1 MKEKSFYDKYGVDP
15 LLKGQDKD
23 PKKVGTKKATTQ
35 KRETDSQTKSSS
47 RGGVTEQKKKKSN
60 FSAEEF
66 LYGEHAKP
74 SNRID
79 STSYFETSMN
89 GSYKSTRNR
98 QQGRVSSFKENSD
111 QGIGY
116 EETIISHEE
125 RYRREMDALLH
136 RGTDS
141 SGSGG
146 MVSFDSSQESAAR
159 RREWSEQ
166 EFSARRE
173 EWNRQESDI
182 TKRKWDQQN
191 SAATGEVFDLEEN
204 LYSEHTIQ
212 QLSDAGLAKRQSE
225 EYYRIAEEQRQK
237 NALESSFYQ
246 TAGGYEETIISH
258 EERYRR
264 EMDALLHRGTDSS
277 GSGGMASFDSSQES
291 AARRRE
297 WSEQEFAVGREEW
310 NRQGSITREKEWD
323 QQNPV
328 ETGRM
333 SDQEENLYS
342 ERTIQQLS
350 DAGLAKRQS
359 EEYYHAAEEN
369 SLEGSSYQ
377 SEGGYEET
385 IISNEERYRRE
396 MNELIYGN
404 REGIPSVE
412 QNQFNDS
419 GGNLTDEELP
429 WVNIQPGEDLYTEET
444 IARLAR
450 AGWAESQS
458 LNYYN
463 NGKTDFVSNDSEQ
476 KTDFSQSETDWK
488 FLSDSKPAITFYPVP
503 ELEWKQLS
511 LSEEPEAP
519 PELEWKLED
528 VSFSNL
534 SSGSDYKIEEYNV
547 DNSWIQENMETLY
560 PFEKEELRKTVREEV
575 LHPEN
580 LLPEGILEKT
590 DGFFSFSGKDS
601 GEESSYSDL
610 NRFSEGEIQSPLYHF
625 IELSGAEYQMEK
637 GNRKEKRSVNFGQ
650 NKNTGERDTRQKR
663 REIRGKQEEEILDN
677 YRQSLHLEQ
686 TGRTICR
693 ILIQGSGI
701 EETDVAL
708 GKEKIMQAASPV
720 WDTSVAL
727 ALANTV
733 QIRDV
738 VMRQRLEN
746 AMPVIQQSI
755 NRFTIRMDR
764 RMERFLIRLSE
775 NPRILWERSNQMY
788 LQQLLRW
795 ASYDTDMR
803 RTTFTMKNHE
813 LTWNLFRK
821 RGDTSATN
829 LLRMEQSIRRYNR
842 ALYQYRMA
850 KKRRNQRMRSMV
862 TSPLM
867 QTEVGK
873 GYETIKSGVNMAKST
888 LSATYH
894 AAQFS
899 GMAVSQ
905 TAITTTG
912 IAAKA
917 AEASANF
924 FSELGMESSFLNSLA
939 ENTRK
944 TNLNLKR
951 TRSQYRN
958 WKVQSRRTVEQLSPT
973 LQVTRLKGF
982 VATKIER
989 KLVKTRLGRGLL
1001 AINGAIRRIVHAIFL
1016 PYRIAI
1022 AAGSFLFIMIT
1033 VLIAAAAIFAALF
1046 TLFGWKTSDDPTIA
1060 DVYQSVE
1067 YLNQLNDQWFDSI
1080 AAVAQG
1086 DANITGYYGEELQYT
1101 KVTGEFYNGDGETTP
1116 YSDNR
1121 KLLLAMSAVYF
1132 GQEMPRV
1139 EDMNTYLSALFQAT
1153 HRYSFEV
1160 GELYQCSG
1168 CAIREYKCNEL
1179 VKNEVTGEMEKH
1191 KIYNENGCDGKGGC
1205 KGHREAYC
1213 KGHVDA
1219 ILHVTVN
1226 GYEEKKHAFSKD
1238 PYAGT
1243 ELPSTQKNWEGWTDD
1258 MIEYATLLAQIDY
1271 SEQDHELEFT
1281 YQQLPQ
1287 ISRPTDTVT
1296 DPPETGET
1304 GGEPTQPSQP
1314 QPSIPSGSLN
1324 FSLRW
1329 PVPASHIITSRFGPR
1344 PNQPVAGT
1352 ALFHRGLDIAA
1363 PAGTQIVAAAS
1374 GVVTYVG
1381 NGVDIGNA
1389 GCGNQVWISHGH
1401 YVTMYNHCSVLLVSP
1416 GQQVSEGQVIALV
1429 GSTGLSTGPHL
1440 DFRLYVTAAAAL
1452 YDKVA
1457 GDYLDPET
1465 GDYLNPNDMSGTR
1478 YSAGSISYH

>member
-1 MKEKSFYDKYGVDP
+1 MLKLQSFGLETLAAIDP
-15 LLKGQDKD
+15 AYQAHIDSRQAQIDLEREN
-23 PKKVGTKKATTQ
+23 TKKDIELARQ
-35 KRETDSQTKSSS
+35 KLSLIKEIKEIQEGSQK
-47 RGGVTEQKKKKSN
+47 N
-60 FSAEEF
+60 
-66 LYGEHAKP
+66 P
-74 SNRID
+74 
-79 STSYFETSMN
+79 
-89 GSYKSTRNR
+89 
-98 QQGRVSSFKENSD
+98 
-111 QGIGY
+111 
-116 EETIISHEE
+116 
-125 RYRREMDALLH
+125 
-136 RGTDS
+136 
-141 SGSGG
+141 
-146 MVSFDSSQESAAR
+146 
-159 RREWSEQ
+159 
-166 EFSARRE
+166 
-173 EWNRQESDI
+173 
-182 TKRKWDQQN
+182 
-191 SAATGEVFDLEEN
+191 AATGEVFDLEEN

-277 GSGGMASFDSSQES
+277 GSGGMAFFDSSQES

-310 NRQGSITREKEWD
+310 NRQESDTRKRGWD
-323 QQNPV
+323 QQNFAA
-328 ETGRM
+328 TGEVF
-333 SDQEENLYS
+333 DLEENLYS

-359 EEYYHAAEEN
+359 EEYYRVAEEN
-369 SLEGSSYQ
+369 SLEGLSYQ

-404 REGIPSVE
+404 SERIPSVE

-463 NGKTDFVSNDSEQ
+463 NGKTDFASNDSEQ

-488 FLSDSKPAITFYPVP
+488 FLSDSKPAVVFYPVP
-503 ELEWKQLS
+503 ELEWKQPS

-637 GNRKEKRSVNFGQ
+637 GNLRENINKKINNFFNQSTSTREHDIRK
-650 NKNTGERDTRQKR
+650 QKG
-663 REIRGKQEEEILDN
+663 RGIYVYDEQEEEILDN

-693 ILIQGSGI
+693 LLIQGSGI

-764 RMERFLIRLSE
+764 RMERFLIHLSE

-842 ALYQYRMA
+842 ALYQHRMA

-873 GYETIKSGVNMAKST
+873 GYETIKSGVNMTKST

-958 WKVQSRRTVEQLSPT
+958 WKVQSRRKVEQLSPT

-1205 KGHREAYC
+1205 KGHKEAYC

-1226 GYEEKKHAFSKD
+1226 GYEEKNHAFSKD

-1304 GGEPTQPSQP
+1304 GGETTQPSQP
-1314 QPSIPSGSLN
+1314 QTPSGSLN

-1329 PVPASHIITSRFGPR
+1329 PVPASHTITSRFGPR

-1478 YSAGSISYH
+1478 YPAGSISYL

>member
-15 LLKGQDKD
+15 LLKGQDKN
-23 PKKVGTKKATTQ
+23 PRKVESKKATAQ
-35 KRETDSQTKSSS
+35 KRETDSQTQASSE
-47 RGGVTEQKKKKSN
+47 GGIIKQKEEKPN

-66 LYGEHAKP
+66 LYGNDKIDQLHQVDIEATRKKLARDKQEAEIQRIEVEIAREKAEREKQLTQIRNQAELEYRLQREENTAAIAQAQLKNIESFGLETLAAIDPAYQAH
-74 SNRID
+74 ID
-79 STSYFETSMN
+79 SRQAQMDLERENTKKAIELARQKLSLIKEIKEIQE
-89 GSYKSTRNR
+89 GSQKNP
-98 QQGRVSSFKENSD
+98 
-111 QGIGY
+111 
-116 EETIISHEE
+116 
-125 RYRREMDALLH
+125 
-136 RGTDS
+136 
-141 SGSGG
+141 
-146 MVSFDSSQESAAR
+146 
-159 RREWSEQ
+159 
-166 EFSARRE
+166 
-173 EWNRQESDI
+173 
-182 TKRKWDQQN
+182 
-191 SAATGEVFDLEEN
+191 AATGEVFDLEEN
-204 LYSEHTIQ
+204 LYSEH
-212 QLSDAGLAKRQSE
+212 
-225 EYYRIAEEQRQK
+225 
-237 NALESSFYQ
+237 
-246 TAGGYEETIISH
+246 
-258 EERYRR
+258 
-264 EMDALLHRGTDSS
+264 
-277 GSGGMASFDSSQES
+277 
-291 AARRRE
+291 
-297 WSEQEFAVGREEW
+297 
-310 NRQGSITREKEWD
+310 
-323 QQNPV
+323 
-328 ETGRM
+328 
-333 SDQEENLYS
+333 
-342 ERTIQQLS
+342 TIQQLS

-693 ILIQGSGI
+693 LLIQGSGI

-1153 HRYSFEV
+1153 HRYSFET
-1160 GELYQCSG
+1160 GELYQCLG

-1226 GYEEKKHAFSKD
+1226 GYEEKNHAFSKD